1 MLFRLSVRENEVL
14 TEKDEDF
21 IFLRGIRKM
30 PIILTSTKRAPM
42 LTRYEVNSRSY
53 DQKCVMI
60 ISLFY

>member
-30 PIILTSTKRAPM
+30 HL
-42 LTRYEVNSRSY
+42 NSR
-53 DQKCVMI
+53 
-60 ISLFY
+60 